1 MMFDMGLRRFRPMI
15 DRLLT
20 IAMRE
25 VGMVRRLF
33 MLVRFI
39 ALRGFLMMVSGLLMM
54 LRSFLVMV
62 CCLFCHGPLQW
73 IVRCSMPR
81 RQSAVWSQLLRV
93 EHIIWQTAGR
103 CLCAKIQPEDGR
115 LSKCLSVV
123 HVKHVMSEL
132 SQLAQT
138 IVKAEEEGIRL
149 NHLAIKFDGATF

>member
-39 ALRGFLMMVSGLLMM
+39 ALRGFLMMVSG
-54 LRSFLVMV
+54 
-62 CCLFCHGPLQW
+62 HGPLQW